1 MMSLMLF
8 YAPTIFVSA
17 FLLFLI
23 QPIIAK
29 QILPWFGGS
38 ASVWTTALVFF
49 QITLL
54 AGYAYSDA
62 TTRLL
67 GRRVQAVVH
76 IVLLLASLVFLPVM
90 ADSAWKPTGEEN
102 PSLQIIGLLLATIG
116 LPFFLLSSTGP
127 MVQAWFARSFAERRV
142 YRLFALSNLASLLG
156 LVAYPFAIE
165 PWITM
170 EVQVWIWSAGY
181 VLFVLS
187 CAGAAF
193 YSLYGAVVENPALPQ
208 AVRPVE
214 TDEANEAAPSLGRMA
229 RWGLLAALGSLL
241 LLATTN
247 HITRDIASIPLLWIL
262 PLSLYLLTFVLCFD
276 SDIWYRRWLFLPL
289 TAAFLVACAWGL
301 QANAITYNV
310 RILLPLYVV
319 GMFVLCM
326 FAHGELAADRPAP
339 KYLTRF
345 YLMVALGG
353 ALGGLFVGLIAPYI
367 FPDNFETGLGYIV
380 LAASAIYLLRDEG
393 SIVMGAAA
401 GVAIACAA
409 FFVLQVGAEVSSS
422 RVLMRNFYAT
432 LQTHDTPPDQATGS
446 ASRVLID
453 GVIIHGEQYLEEPWR
468 SRPVTYY
475 GVNSGVGRVMDVKRD
490 GPRKVAIIGLGAGT
504 MAAFG
509 KEGDEYR
516 FYEIN
521 PQMVWVAENEF
532 SYLKDSK
539 ADISVAMGDA
549 RLSLEREDSH
559 GFDVMLIDAF
569 SSDSVP
575 MHLMSAEAM
584 EVYLKHLAPDG
595 VIVFNVTNR
604 YLNLTPPIQRIAEE
618 YGLASTY
625 ISDEPT
631 DGIHYDSEFVLVTRD
646 PAVLADP
653 RISSGVSPVEEI
665 PNLGV
670 WTDNFNNLFRILR

>member
-1 MMSLMLF
+1 MLF
-8 YAPTIFVSA
+8 YAPTIFISA

-49 QITLL
+49 QVTLL
-54 AGYAYSDA
+54 AGYAYCDA

-67 GRRVQAVVH
+67 GRRVQAFVH
-76 IVLLLASLVFLPVM
+76 IGLLIVSLVFLPVM
-90 ADSAWKPTGEEN
+90 ADSAWKPLGDEN
-102 PSLQIIGLLLATIG
+102 PSLRIIGLLLVTIG

-127 MVQAWFARSFAERRV
+127 LIQSWFAQSFVKRRV

-156 LVAYPFAIE
+156 LVSYPFAIE

-170 EVQVWIWSAGY
+170 EHQVWIWSTGY
-181 VLFVLS
+181 AVFVIA
-187 CAGAAF
+187 CAGAAI
-193 YSLYGAVVENPALPQ
+193 YGLYGAAGAVATNARPIPDEAALDIALP
-208 AVRPVE
+208 
-214 TDEANEAAPSLGRMA
+214 DEAPPSLGRMA
-229 RWGLLAALGSLL
+229 TWVLLSALGSLL

-247 HITRDIASIPLLWIL
+247 HITRDIASIPFLWIL

-276 SDIWYRRWLFLPL
+276 SDVWYRRWLFLPL
-289 TAAFLVACAWGL
+289 TALFLVACAWGL
-301 QANAITYNV
+301 QAGAITYNV
-310 RILLPLYVV
+310 HILLPLYVA

-339 KYLTRF
+339 AYLTRF
-345 YLMVALGG
+345 YLMVSLGG
-353 ALGGLFVGLIAPYI
+353 AVGGLFVGLIAPYV
-367 FPDNFETGLGYIV
+367 FPDNFETGLGYVV
-380 LAASAIYLLRDEG
+380 LAAAAIFLLRDEG
-393 SIVMGAAA
+393 AVVMGAAA
-401 GVAIACAA
+401 GIAATCALFYAMQINSEVA
-409 FFVLQVGAEVSSS
+409 GN

-432 LQTHDTPPDQATGS
+432 LQTHDTTPDAATGS
-446 ASRVLID
+446 GTRVLID

-490 GPRKVAIIGLGAGT
+490 GPRKVAVVGLGAGT

-509 KEGDEYR
+509 KDGDDYR

-532 SYLKDSK
+532 SYLRDSK
-539 ADISVAMGDA
+539 AAISLAMGDA

-559 GFDVMLIDAF
+559 NFDVMVIDAF

-584 EVYLKHLAPDG
+584 EVFLKHLAPDG

-604 YLNLTPPIQRIAEE
+604 YLNLTPPIQLIARE
-618 YGLASTY
+618 YGLASAY
-625 ISDEPT
+625 ISDEPK
-631 DGIHYDSEFVLVTRD
+631 DRIHYDSEFVLVSRD

-653 RISSGVSPVEEI
+653 RIASGATKVEEI

-670 WTDNFNNLFRILR
+670 WTDNYNNLFRILR